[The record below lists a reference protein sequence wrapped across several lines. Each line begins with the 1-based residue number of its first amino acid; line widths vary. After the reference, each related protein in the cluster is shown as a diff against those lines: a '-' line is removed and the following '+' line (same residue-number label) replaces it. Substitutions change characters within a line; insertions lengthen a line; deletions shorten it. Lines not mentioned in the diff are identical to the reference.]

1 MNDNVFKILLIIGVG
16 ILIGSINGFFGG
28 GGGMICVPL
37 LLLLGLRSKIAHA
50 TAILTM
56 LPISVASS
64 IVYYSY
70 GVVDWQIFLY
80 VCGGSI
86 FGGAIGAFI
95 LKKLSNEALSFIFSI
110 LMIMVGIRMCF

>member
-1 MNDNVFKILLIIGVG
+1 MNDNIFKILLLIGAG

-37 LLLLGLRSKIAHA
+37 LLLFGLSSKRAHA

-70 GVVDWQIFLY
+70 GVVDWNIFLY
-80 VCGGSI
+80 ICCGSVL
-86 FGGAIGAFI
+86 GGVIGAFI
-95 LKKLSNEALSFIFSI
+95 LKKLSNEVLSFIFSI
-110 LMIMVGIRMCF
+110 LMIIVGIRMCF